1 MRGKP
6 FSIFFASFAD
16 RITPADAGKTPETA
30 LERLAFTDHPRGC
43 GENISAARR
52 IANRQGSPPRM
63 RGKPAAAP
71 RKLRNT
77 RITPADAGKTMW
89 IKPASPFV
97 RDHPRGC
104 GENVAGAEP
113 QRLTAGSPPRM
124 RGKLMILT
132 ATNARSRITPADAGK
147 TLKEQVSWTM
157 FRDHPRGCGENGACA
172 GHCGETTGITPAD
185 AGKTHISLLFHASAA
200 DHPRGCGENVVWFAA
215 AAFRLGSPPRMRG
228 KPKSSE

>member
-1 MRGKP
+1 MRGKH
-6 FSIFFASFAD
+6 SIVHEKIWRL
-16 RITPADAGKTPETA
+16 RITPADAGKTKRYDLILMNPPGSPPRMRGKLCMGVHRVCAPGITPADAGKTGILLPHIVASE
-30 LERLAFTDHPRGC
+30 DHPRGC
-43 GENISAARR
+43 GEN
-52 IANRQGSPPRM
+52 NRGVKHLAFCPGSPPRM
-63 RGKPAAAP
+63 RGKLSENNGYC
-71 RKLRNT
+71 RIT

-157 FRDHPRGCGENGACA
+157 FRDHPRGCGEN
-172 GHCGETTGITPAD
+172 
-185 AGKTHISLLFHASAA
+185 
-200 DHPRGCGENVVWFAA
+200 
-215 AAFRLGSPPRMRG
+215 
-228 KPKSSE
+228 